1 MRPPDES
8 LAARSDQAT
17 PLTSWLLAVY
27 LFSGPIFFGTLG
39 ALGGTHRAGD
49 IGLQVFNGALLAGL
63 IGCILLARNSGL
75 LGVRMNR
82 RRWVLLGLVVTIG
95 VSAGLTWVMNPG
107 AVVMGNVLYVYFT
120 LCLPAALIA
129 CFVPAHAALAL
140 RRPMV
145 VVSVYLTVVLSAFV
159 VRSPSIG
166 EANLNDVGGTTH
178 LTVGLAM
185 AMALGVNIS
194 ELFRG
199 RRRLLVPVFLV
210 LAGLNLCV
218 IVVSGSRGALVGAT
232 VMVLVLA
239 YHRRWQLQ
247 RVAGFV
253 TAILMIVAVIYLW
266 TTLQVEGAGGTQRI
280 AALFADGQ
288 DQSKA
293 ARIDLYGYT
302 WQRVVDAA
310 AWGRGVGSYSVDW
323 GSYAYPHNFF
333 LEVANDFGI
342 IGIVIAAAVCIGTFV
357 RAGRVLRSRTFESI
371 GIVAVLSI
379 GALAQLQFSGSY
391 TATTQ
396 LWVLLGLLW
405 IHGRPMLDAVIEA
418 GADRQKAMAA

>member
-1 MRPPDES
+1 
-8 LAARSDQAT
+8 
-17 PLTSWLLAVY
+17 
-27 LFSGPIFFGTLG
+27 
-39 ALGGTHRAGD
+39 
-49 IGLQVFNGALLAGL
+49 
-63 IGCILLARNSGL
+63 
-75 LGVRMNR
+75 
-82 RRWVLLGLVVTIG
+82 
-95 VSAGLTWVMNPG
+95 
-107 AVVMGNVLYVYFT
+107 MGNVLYVYFT